1 MEIKQ
6 YKDVINL
13 SSEKLEDWGPV
24 TVPIGFPLASLKGIV
39 LSHNEDGSEAGVWEC
54 TPGKWIR
61 QVMDAEFCTFLRGRA
76 IFTAE
81 NEPAFEINAGD
92 IVYFPRNSKGTWD
105 IIETLRKT
113 YITYK

>member
-1 MEIKQ
+1 VTIKQ
-6 YKDVINL
+6 FKSVINL
-13 SSEKLEDWGPV
+13 PSEKLEDWGPV
-24 TVPIGFPLASLKGIV
+24 TVPIGSPIARLSGMV
-39 LSHNEDGSEAGVWEC
+39 LSINEDGSEAGVWEC

-76 IFTAE
+76 IFTPE
-81 NEPAFEINAGD
+81 NEPPFEIIAGD
-92 IVYFPRNSKGTWD
+92 IVYFPRNSKGTWE